1 MRSSGAVAVRQ
12 CAWVPGTRPIDID
25 LGLSRDGARYRQA
38 LLLVERDGVPWG
50 LVDVPAPGGV
60 VHGNLVEEAANAK
73 VRSGRWPSIDNLT
86 RDAPAIR
93 LRVVIPTCND
103 ANRVVRAVASLLR
116 TPDADLEVVVV
127 ENRPRGST
135 VEKVLWSMFPDEPR
149 LTYRE
154 EARPG
159 LSRARN
165 RGAEGATDGLIGFID
180 DDTVA
185 HPFWTTAMRA
195 AAAGDG
201 ERPVGVLAGRILPLG
216 LENEAQLLFHRF
228 TGFGEQ
234 DVGSIYRLDR
244 PPDGN
249 RLFPYA
255 PGTFGSGACLC
266 LPAPAFAAL
275 GGFDSRLGTG
285 TPARGG
291 EDLDMFVRAL
301 YAGFSVR
308 YVPEAII
315 WHDHPD
321 SLEELP
327 TKVFGYGVGLAAMM
341 TKHAVA
347 GPDRIGFARRIPWGL
362 RHLVDSHST
371 KNSSKFADFP
381 WRFNV
386 MQFLGLV
393 VGPIGYARSTC
404 QARAW
409 SRQ

>member
-1 MRSSGAVAVRQ
+1 MRSPGAVAVRQ
-12 CAWVPGTRPIDID
+12 YEWVPGTRPIDIN
-25 LGLSRDGARYRQA
+25 LGLSRDGARYERA
-38 LLLVERDGVPWG
+38 LLLVERGGVPWG
-50 LVDVPAPGGV
+50 LVEVPAPDGV
-60 VHGNLVEEAANAK
+60 VHGTLVEDAANAK
-73 VRSGRWPSIDNLT
+73 VRSGRWSSVDSLAG
-86 RDAPAIR
+86 DARATR

-103 ANRVVRAVASLLR
+103 AKRVVRAVASVLR

-135 VEKVLWSMFPDEPR
+135 VEEVLWSTFPDEPR
-149 LTYRE
+149 LSYRE

-185 HPFWTTAMRA
+185 HPFWTSAMRA

-201 ERPVGVLAGRILPLG
+201 EIPVGVLAGRILPLG
-216 LENEAQLLFHRF
+216 LENEAQLFFHRF

-234 DVGSIYRLDR
+234 DLGSIYRLDR
-244 PPDGN
+244 PPNNN

-275 GGFDSRLGTG
+275 GGFDCRLGTG

-321 SLEELP
+321 SLDELP
-327 TKVFGYGVGLAAMM
+327 AKVFGYGVGLAAMM

-362 RHLVDSHST
+362 RHLVDTHST
-371 KNSSKFADFP
+371 KTSSRAAGRP

-386 MQFLGLV
+386 VEFLGLL
-393 VGPIGYARSTC
+393 VGPIGYARSTR
-404 QARAW
+404 QARVW

>member
-12 CAWVPGTRPIDID
+12 YAWVPGTRPIDID

-38 LLLVERDGVPWG
+38 LLLVEFDGVPWG
-50 LVDVPAPGGV
+50 LLDVPAPDGV
-60 VHGNLVEEAANAK
+60 VHGNLVEKAANAK
-73 VRSGRWPSIDNLT
+73 VRSGRWPSIERLT

-103 ANRVVRAVASLLR
+103 AKRVVRAVASVLR

-135 VEKVLWSMFPDEPR
+135 VEKVLWSTFPDEPR

-201 ERPVGVLAGRILPLG
+201 ECPVGVLAGRILPLG

-244 PPDGN
+244 PPDSN

-327 TKVFGYGVGLAAMM
+327 AKMFGYGVGLAAML

-371 KNSSKFADFP
+371 KNSSKSAGFP
-381 WRFNV
+381 LRFNV
-386 MQFLGLV
+386 MEFLGLL
-393 VGPIGYARSTC
+393 VGPIGYSRSTR

-409 SRQ
+409 SR